1 MIAKKVVSIF
11 LLCCTLAL
19 ILVAC
24 GNTDP
29 GDAGGSRNSSPDGGS
44 GNTAHMNNMDFL
56 QSSIT
61 IHKGEN
67 ITLVADTFAPHRI
80 ANGTWQNGEAKPAKE
95 PGAPEI
101 DGVMINGNS
110 SSTLGPFNTA
120 GTFQLYCTIHPGM
133 NLTVIVQ

>member
-1 MIAKKVVSIF
+1 MSKKVLSYF
-11 LLCCTLAL
+11 LLCCTLML

-24 GNTDP
+24 GNTSLDNA
-29 GDAGGSRNSSPDGGS
+29 AGTGNSSPNGGS
-44 GNTAHMNNMDFL
+44 GNSVHMNNMDFL

-61 IHKGEN
+61 IQKGES

-101 DGVMINGNS
+101 IEVQIDGNS
-110 SSTLGPFNTA
+110 SSTLGPFTTA

>member
-1 MIAKKVVSIF
+1 MKSKKVVSIF

-19 ILVAC
+19 TLVAC
-24 GNTDP
+24 GNSGP
-29 GDAGGSRNSSPDGGS
+29 GNAAGPGNSSLDGGS
-44 GNTAHMNNMDFL
+44 GNTVHMNNMQFL

-61 IHKGEN
+61 IQKGES
-67 ITLVADTFAPHRI
+67 ITLVADTAVPHII

-101 DGVMINGNS
+101 NGVQINGNS

>member
-1 MIAKKVVSIF
+1 MMAKKVLSIF
-11 LLCCTLAL
+11 LLCCVLAL
-19 ILVAC
+19 TLVAC
-24 GNTDP
+24 GN
-29 GDAGGSRNSSPDGGS
+29 SSPGNANGS
-44 GNTAHMNNMDFL
+44 GNSSTDGGPGNTVHMNNTDFL

-61 IHKGEN
+61 IHKGES

-101 DGVMINGNS
+101 NEVQINGNG

-120 GTFQLYCTIHPGM
+120 GSFQLYCTIHPGM

>member
-1 MIAKKVVSIF
+1 MMAKKVVSIF
-11 LLCCTLAL
+11 LLCCMFAL
-19 ILVAC
+19 TLVAC
-24 GNTDP
+24 GNT
-29 GDAGGSRNSSPDGGS
+29 GSGNAVGSGNGSPDGGS
-44 GNTAHMNNMDFL
+44 GNTVHMNNNHFL

-61 IHKGEN
+61 IHKGES
-67 ITLVADTFAPHRI
+67 ITLVADTGVPHRI
-80 ANGTWQNGEAKPAKE
+80 ANGMWQNGEAKPAKE

-101 DGVMINGNS
+101 NDVQINGNS

>member
-1 MIAKKVVSIF
+1 MISKKILSIF

-19 ILVAC
+19 TLVAC

-29 GDAGGSRNSSPDGGS
+29 GNAGGSGK
-44 GNTAHMNNMDFL
+44 TVHMNNTDFL
-56 QSSIT
+56 QSSLT
-61 IHKGEN
+61 IHKGES
-67 ITLVADTFAPHRI
+67 ITLVADTFAPHHI

-95 PGAPEI
+95 PGTPEI
-101 DGVMINGNS
+101 NEVQINGNS

>member
-1 MIAKKVVSIF
+1 MMSKKIVSIF
-11 LLCCTLAL
+11 LLCCMLAL
-19 ILVAC
+19 TLVAC
-24 GNTDP
+24 GNSGPSNAAGP
-29 GDAGGSRNSSPDGGS
+29 GNSSPDGGS
-44 GNTAHMNNMDFL
+44 GNTVHMNNTHFL

-61 IHKGEN
+61 IHKGES
-67 ITLVADTFAPHRI
+67 ITLVADTGVPHII
-80 ANGTWQNGEAKPAKE
+80 ANGTWQNGEAQPAKE

-101 DGVMINGNS
+101 NGVQINGNS

>member
-1 MIAKKVVSIF
+1 MMSKKIVSIF
-11 LLCCTLAL
+11 LLCCMLALTLA
-19 ILVAC
+19 AC
-24 GNTDP
+24 GNSGP
-29 GDAGGSRNSSPDGGS
+29 GNAAGPGNSSPDGGS
-44 GNTAHMNNMDFL
+44 ENTVHMNNTHFF

-61 IHKGEN
+61 IHKGES
-67 ITLVADTFAPHRI
+67 ITLVADTGVPHII
-80 ANGTWQNGEAKPAKE
+80 ANGAWQNGEAKPAKE

-101 DGVMINGNS
+101 NGVQNNGNS

>member
-1 MIAKKVVSIF
+1 MMSKKVVSIF

-24 GNTDP
+24 GNTSS
-29 GDAGGSRNSSPDGGS
+29 GNAGGSGNSSPDGGS
-44 GNTAHMNNMDFL
+44 GNTVHMNNNHFL

-61 IHKGEN
+61 IHKGES

-80 ANGTWQNGEAKPAKE
+80 ANGTWQNEEAKPAKE
-95 PGAPEI
+95 PDSPEI
-101 DGVMINGNS
+101 NEVQIEGNS
-110 SSTLGPFNTA
+110 SRTLGPFTTA
-120 GTFQLYCTIHPGM
+120 GTFQLYCTIHQGM

>member
-1 MIAKKVVSIF
+1 MSKKVVSIF
-11 LLCCTLAL
+11 LLCCTLVL
-19 ILVAC
+19 LLVAC
-24 GNTDP
+24 GNTDS
-29 GDAGGSRNSSPDGGS
+29 GNLGGSGNGNPDGGS
-44 GNTAHMNNMDFL
+44 GNTVHMDNMDFL

-61 IHKGEN
+61 IHKGES

-101 DGVMINGNS
+101 NGVMINGNS
-110 SSTLGPFNTA
+110 SRMLGPFNTA
-120 GTFQLYCTIHPGM
+120 GTFQLYCSIHPGM